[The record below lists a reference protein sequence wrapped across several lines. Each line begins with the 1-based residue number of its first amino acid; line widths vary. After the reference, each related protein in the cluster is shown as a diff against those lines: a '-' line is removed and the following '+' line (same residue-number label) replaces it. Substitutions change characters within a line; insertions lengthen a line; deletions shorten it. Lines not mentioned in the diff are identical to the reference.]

1 MIIDAIEVKVKKND
15 VKKFER
21 DNIPLMSKVVQ
32 LNPRIK
38 NTTLKYIEH
47 KVITYDIVIK
57 IKGKNIFKQD
67 INRSKITMLV
77 NTHTGFSKSITKA
90 PDTYK
95 VNIPKN
101 NIKKSEMDE
110 IHMLEN
116 IKNEMIKVIKNN
128 VINSKCH
135 IHDIKVL
142 DIKSIYKPYWV
153 GIYDGKSVLLEA

>member
-21 DNIPLMSKVVQ
+21 DNIPLMSKVIQ
-32 LNPRIK
+32 LNPRIR

-57 IKGKNIFKQD
+57 IKGKSIFKQE
-67 INRSKITMLV
+67 INRSKIIMLV

-95 VNIPKN
+95 VNISKN
-101 NIKKSEMDE
+101 NIKNQKWMKF
-110 IHMLEN
+110 I
-116 IKNEMIKVIKNN
+116 
-128 VINSKCH
+128 C
-135 IHDIKVL
+135 
-142 DIKSIYKPYWV
+142 
-153 GIYDGKSVLLEA
+153 

>member
-21 DNIPLMSKVVQ
+21 DNIPLMSKVIQ
-32 LNPRIK
+32 LNPRIR

-57 IKGKNIFKQD
+57 IKGKSIFKQEV
-67 INRSKITMLV
+67 NRSKIIMLV

-95 VNIPKN
+95 VNISKN

-110 IHMLEN
+110 VHMLEN

-153 GIYDGKSVLLEA
+153 GTYNGKSVLLEA

>member
-21 DNIPLMSKVVQ
+21 DNIPLMSKVIQ
-32 LNPRIK
+32 LNPRIR

-57 IKGKNIFKQD
+57 IKGKSIFKQE
-67 INRSKITMLV
+67 INRSKIIMLV

-95 VNIPKN
+95 VNISKN

-110 IHMLEN
+110 VHMLEN

-153 GIYDGKSVLLEA
+153 GTYNGKSVLLEA

>member
-67 INRSKITMLV
+67 IHRSKITMLV

-95 VNIPKN
+95 VNISKN

-110 IHMLEN
+110 ISMLEN

-153 GIYDGKSVLLEA
+153 GIYNGKSVLLEA

>member
-1 MIIDAIEVKVKKND
+1 
-15 VKKFER
+15 
-21 DNIPLMSKVVQ
+21 
-32 LNPRIK
+32 
-38 NTTLKYIEH
+38 
-47 KVITYDIVIK
+47 
-57 IKGKNIFKQD
+57 
-67 INRSKITMLV
+67 
-77 NTHTGFSKSITKA
+77 
-90 PDTYK
+90 DTYK
-95 VNIPKN
+95 VNISKN

-153 GIYDGKSVLLEA
+153 GIYNGKSVLLEA